1 VKKTTIFMITAAF
14 ALILMTATAAHAQV
28 KYVAVV
34 ETEVDAQSGAAAK
47 LNKAEVRQITTVL
60 RNEARNNL
68 PSGKYKIMT
77 AETVIAQGSAKLE
90 ECAEENCVIALGS
103 KIGADFIV
111 RGIVS
116 KFGTKLTLSIEM
128 YETEDGTLVG
138 SARVS
143 SEKAENLLEKTVVEC
158 GRVYK
163 TFVNDM
169 GGAQKAQQ
177 AAPPTTQPA
186 YQPPAQTYQPPA
198 PTYQQSGID
207 GSGILTDSRDGKKYK
222 TVVIGRKRWMA
233 ENLNYQPQSGNSWC
247 YNNDNSNCGKYGRLY
262 DWNTAKAI
270 CSPGW
275 HLPSRQEWNE
285 LVTAVGDDKTE
296 GKKLKSKGGWNS
308 PSLALSNSS
317 GTDDYGF
324 SALPGGLRFS
334 GGDFKYAG
342 GSGGWWTATENSNG
356 STAYSRGIYYNGN
369 GVYEGS
375 GDKSY
380 GFSVRCVQD

>member
-1 VKKTTIFMITAAF
+1 MKRLMF
-14 ALILMTATAAHAQV
+14 ALVMAFFVGTVAAQV

-90 ECAEENCVIALGS
+90 ECAEENCVIALGA

-143 SEKAENLLEKTVVEC
+143 SEKAEELLEKTVADC
-158 GRVYK
+158 RGMYK
-163 TFVNDM
+163 TFLNEM
-169 GGAQKAQQ
+169 GVAQKAQAQQ
-177 AAPPTTQPA
+177 AAPLPTQPA
-186 YQPPAQTYQPPA
+186 YQPPTQTYQQPASVPTPTYQPPV
-198 PTYQQSGID
+198 PTPTVG
-207 GSGILTDSRDGKKYK
+207 GSAGTFTDNRDGKTYK
-222 TVVIGRKRWMA
+222 TVVIGGKRWMG
-233 ENLNYQPQSGNSWC
+233 ENLNYQTSSGSWC
-247 YNNDNSNCGKYGRLY
+247 YGNDNSNCSKYGRLY
-262 DWNTAKAI
+262 DWNTAKKA
-270 CSPGW
+270 CMTGW
-275 HLPSRQEWNE
+275 HLPSRQEWDK
-285 LVTAVGDDKTE
+285 LVATAGGE
-296 GKKLKSKGGWNS
+296 SAAGKKLKARSGW
-308 PSLALSNSS
+308 SNNGN
-317 GTDDYGF
+317 GTDEYGF
-324 SALPGGLRFS
+324 SALPGSFRSFDGAF
-334 GGDFKYAG
+334 FTAG
-342 GSGGWWTATENSNG
+342 KEGYWWTATEFYG
-356 STAYSRGIYYNGN
+356 GGHAYYWSMSHGRDGVIEDNYGN
-369 GVYEGS
+369 KGL
-375 GDKSY
+375 